1 MQREQASSRGEKRR
15 REESRQGRT
24 SGVAGDG
31 GENRCR
37 RRRVASRLRRGEER
51 EPVASGLG
59 QVHGL
64 LSLLLG
70 KGRRLEIPHQAE
82 LFVFL
87 NGPTGNHRGD
97 EEHAREVRLRHA
109 GLVCEESER
118 RRDGGHGQDV
128 PSSSP
133 QAASIPTTRPP
144 SPRYCTYYH
153 SSSHFICALPCPAL
167 SSSITRVSCTEETT
181 PFSCPRGNV
190 GDNHR
195 SSFADSAV
203 RRLILVSSQTVF
215 RPQARP

>member
-1 MQREQASSRGEKRR
+1 VSKPLAEERSVGERNRGRGVPVASPETEEK
-15 REESRQGRT
+15 T
-24 SGVAGDG
+24 DAAA
-31 GENRCR
+31 
-37 RRRVASRLRRGEER
+37 VASRLRRGEER

-153 SSSHFICALPCPAL
+153 SSSHFICPLPCPAL
-167 SSSITRVSCTEETT
+167 
-181 PFSCPRGNV
+181 PCPL
-190 GDNHR
+190 R
-195 SSFADSAV
+195 SLGSLV
-203 RRLILVSSQTVF
+203 RRKRHLFHVHGVM
-215 RPQARP
+215 